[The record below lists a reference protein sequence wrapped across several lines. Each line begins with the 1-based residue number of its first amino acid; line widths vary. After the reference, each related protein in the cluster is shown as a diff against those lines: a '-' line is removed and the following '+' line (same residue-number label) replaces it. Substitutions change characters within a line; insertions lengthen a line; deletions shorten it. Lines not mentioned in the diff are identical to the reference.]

1 MLALSKAE
9 REEREMLVD
18 DISELWN
25 ELSEYCFPHIQNS
38 LRYYFGIS
46 VKEGEDPSRKLF
58 HSDAPNGILR
68 SYRNMLWEKRN
79 CERYRL
85 RRLETDREAVK
96 TEAIPSIISQ
106 PKQEIGWEL

>member
-1 MLALSKAE
+1 MAFSKKE
-9 REEREMLVD
+9 REEREMLVAN
-18 DISELWN
+18 ISELWK

-46 VKEGEDPSRKLF
+46 VKEGEDPARKLF
-58 HSDAPNGILR
+58 HSNVPTGVLR

-85 RRLETDREAVK
+85 RRLETEEAVR
-96 TEAIPSIISQ
+96 TEVIPSIIPQ
-106 PKQEIGWEL
+106 PREEIDWGI

>member
-1 MLALSKAE
+1 MLALSKTE

-25 ELSEYCFPHIQNS
+25 ELSEYCFSHIQNS

-46 VKEGEDPSRKLF
+46 VKEGENPAKRLF
-58 HSDAPNGILR
+58 HSDAPNGVLR

-85 RRLETDREAVK
+85 RRLEEREAVR
-96 TEAIPSIISQ
+96 TEVVPSIIPQ
-106 PKQEIGWEL
+106 PREESGWGI